1 MASGFCGL
9 VTVGVF
15 GFSGVFFFF
24 QCPFCLLLVLRGCL
38 YAFHKFLYLP
48 IK

>member
-24 QCPFCLLLVLRGCL
+24 FNVLFVCYLCLGG
-38 YAFHKFLYLP
+38 AFTLFINFSTYL
-48 IK
+48 